1 MYFSTTS
8 TAAALLLLLGALP
21 STTVACPCSGESSD
35 IITPAVMQH
44 AKVVG
49 RLYVRDAIHI
59 PDADGNIYYAATA
72 QKWFKGG
79 EEETADIGTSTTG
92 GGGNLIVKTSAAKS
106 ECGAA
111 VSIEEYSVLFGTVSY
126 EHVPGQ
132 TGKKPTLTIENCQPQ
147 KVASDLTRAEWE
159 ALAK

>member
-8 TAAALLLLLGALP
+8 TAAALLLLLGAAP
-21 STTVACPCSGESSD
+21 SATVACPCSKESSD
-35 IITPAVMQH
+35 TITKEVMEY

-72 QKWFKGG
+72 QKWYKAG
-79 EEETADIGTSTTG
+79 EEETAIIGTFTTG

-132 TGKKPTLTIENCQPQ
+132 TGKKPTLTIDNCQPQ
-147 KVASDLTRAEWE
+147 KVAHEVTKAEWE
-159 ALAK
+159 TLAN